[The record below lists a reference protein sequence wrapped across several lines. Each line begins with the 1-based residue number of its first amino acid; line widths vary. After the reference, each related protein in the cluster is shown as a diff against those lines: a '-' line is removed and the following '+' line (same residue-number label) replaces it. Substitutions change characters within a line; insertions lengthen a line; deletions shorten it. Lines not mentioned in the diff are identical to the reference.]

1 MPSPPAPVRPDAERL
16 ALMLDITER
25 LHRLTAHLSLALTIE
40 DVAAIVVDEGTNAM
54 GAATGAM
61 WLVDEP
67 TNTLRLL
74 RSVNYPAAALA
85 SVKNI
90 PITPAIPV
98 SDAVVRGEPVWL
110 SSRADYAARYPESAA
125 RTRELQDSGYSVA
138 ALPIRIDDRTRGVL
152 VLTFLAER
160 GFDLDERKFLGFLA
174 MHCAQGF
181 ERARLHALAV
191 RAQER
196 SQFLAK
202 ASALL
207 GSSLDY
213 EETLRNVASL
223 AVPGIGDWCAVDLLD
238 EKGAIKQVAVAHVDP
253 AKVDLAHELRRRY
266 PPDPESPRGVPS
278 VLRTGASQFV
288 PEITDEMLVA
298 GARDEEHLRISRAL
312 GLRSGMVVA
321 IRDRVSVIGAITFV
335 LASGERY
342 TNDDLLMAEQLGER
356 AGAAIANAK
365 LYTAARDAIR
375 VRDEFMLVA
384 GHELRTPLAALGLLH
399 ESLEKVR
406 DGTPIE
412 KIRERGGKLRA
423 QTQRLG
429 RLVEDLLDVS
439 RMSAGRLTL
448 EPERFDL
455 AALVGDIGER
465 MREELERSHSPLT
478 TQLEPVEG
486 HWDRARIDQVV
497 TNLLGN
503 AAKYGRGSPI
513 EARVRRDGD
522 RAILTVVDQ
531 GIGIAVED
539 QPRIFK
545 RFERAAPSRKYS
557 GLGLG
562 LWITSE
568 LVHAHGGEIAV
579 ESEPGKGAT
588 FTVRL
593 PITRP

>member
-67 TNTLRLL
+67 TNSLRLL
-74 RSVNYPAAALA
+74 RSVNYPAVALA
-85 SVKNI
+85 TVQRI

-138 ALPIRIDDRTRGVL
+138 ALPIRIDDQTRGVL
-152 VLTFLAER
+152 VLTFFAER

-181 ERARLHALAV
+181 ERARLHAIAV

-223 AVPGIGDWCAVDLLD
+223 AVPGIGDWCGVELVD
-238 EKGAIKQVAVAHVDP
+238 EHGATKQVAVAHVDP
-253 AKVDLAHELRRRY
+253 AKVELAHELRRRY
-266 PPDPESPRGVPS
+266 PPSPGPGLAS
-278 VLRTGASQFV
+278 VLATGTSMLV
-288 PEITDEMLVA
+288 PEVTDEMLVA
-298 GARDEEHLRISRAL
+298 RARDEDHLRIMREL
-312 GLRSGMVVA
+312 GLCSGMIVA
-321 IRDRVSVIGAITFV
+321 IKDGATVLGAISFV
-335 LASGERY
+335 SATPERAY
-342 TNDDLLMAEQLGER
+342 TDDDVLMAEQLGER

-406 DGTPIE
+406 DGTPLE

-423 QTQRLG
+423 QSLRLG

-448 EPERFDL
+448 EPEHFDL
-455 AALVGDIGER
+455 GALVGDVGER
-465 MREELERSHSPLT
+465 MREELERSQSPLT
-478 TQLEPVEG
+478 THLESVEG
-486 HWDRARIDQVV
+486 RWDRARIEQVV

-513 EARVRRDGD
+513 QARVRRDGD

-568 LVHAHGGEIAV
+568 LVHAHGGDIAV

-593 PITRP
+593 PITQP

>member
-67 TNTLRLL
+67 TNSLRLL

-85 SVKNI
+85 TVQRI

-138 ALPIRIDDRTRGVL
+138 ALPIRIDDQTRGVL
-152 VLTFLAER
+152 VLTFFAER

-181 ERARLHALAV
+181 ERARLHAIAV

-223 AVPGIGDWCAVDLLD
+223 AVPGIGDWCGVELVD
-238 EKGAIKQVAVAHVDP
+238 EHGATKQVAVAHVDP
-253 AKVDLAHELRRRY
+253 AKVELAHELRRRY
-266 PPDPESPRGVPS
+266 PPSPGPGLAS
-278 VLRTGASQFV
+278 VLATGTSMLV
-288 PEITDEMLVA
+288 PEVTDEMLVA
-298 GARDEEHLRISRAL
+298 RARDEDHLRIMREL
-312 GLRSGMVVA
+312 GLCSGMIVA
-321 IRDRVSVIGAITFV
+321 IKDGATVLGAISFV
-335 LASGERY
+335 SATPERAY
-342 TNDDLLMAEQLGER
+342 TDDDVLMAEQLGER

-406 DGTPIE
+406 DGTPLE

-423 QTQRLG
+423 QSLRLG

-448 EPERFDL
+448 EPEHFDL
-455 AALVGDIGER
+455 GVLVGDVGER
-465 MREELERSHSPLT
+465 MREELERSQSPLT
-478 TQLEPVEG
+478 THLESVEG
-486 HWDRARIDQVV
+486 RWDRARIEQVV

-513 EARVRRDGD
+513 QARVRRDGD

-568 LVHAHGGEIAV
+568 LVHAHGGDIAV

-593 PITRP
+593 PITQP